1 MGVSWLGGDDTTLR
15 GTRSLADVLHSG
27 GMPAPLYAM
36 GLSRAAALPLP
47 WWLRMLSRLPLPI
60 LYCLAAGA
68 TWAMRRIVRHR
79 VQTVRSNI
87 ERSFPDLPVPELRR
101 IESAYYTNLSQ
112 VIAEVLKMGNLG
124 REELRRRVTFGN
136 PQLVLDVVAAGSSV
150 LVVCAHQC
158 NWEWQ
163 LLALSAQLQVPVQAA
178 YKPLRGSLGERLMR
192 ILRSQFGAELVPAK
206 ELLPSLLR
214 RRDARAIAM
223 VADQAPVSSDF
234 KHWTRFLEQPTAFY
248 LGPAKI
254 AQATRFAVLF
264 ARMLRI
270 SRGRYEVVF
279 EPLAA
284 AGERATAAEI
294 TERYARAVETQVRAA
309 PADWLWSHR
318 RWKLSPP
325 APAAALD
332 G

>member
-1 MGVSWLGGDDTTLR
+1 MD
-15 GTRSLADVLHSG
+15 RSR
-27 GMPAPLYAM
+27 P
-36 GLSRAAALPLP
+36 AALPLP

-60 LYCLAAGA
+60 LYGLAMGA

-79 VQTVRSNI
+79 VETVRTNI
-87 ERSFPDLPVPELRR
+87 ARSFPELPVRERRR
-101 IESAYYTNLSQ
+101 IESRYYANLAQ
-112 VIAEVLKMGNLG
+112 VIAEVFKMGDLT
-124 REELRRRVTFGN
+124 RDELCQRVRFSN
-136 PQLVLDVVAAGSSV
+136 PQLLRNAVAAGSSV

-178 YKPLRGSLGERLMR
+178 YKPLRGALGERLMR

-206 ELLPSLLR
+206 ELLASLLR

-234 KHWTRFLEQPTAFY
+234 KHWTPFLAQPTAFY

-264 ARMLRI
+264 ARMLRR
-270 SRGRYEVVF
+270 SRGHYEVVF

-294 TERYARAVETQVRAA
+294 TERYARAVEAQVRAA

-325 APAAALD
+325 PPAPAPALD
-332 G
+332 R

>member
-1 MGVSWLGGDDTTLR
+1 
-15 GTRSLADVLHSG
+15 
-27 GMPAPLYAM
+27 M
-36 GLSRAAALPLP
+36 GLSRPTALPLP
-47 WWLRMLSRLPLPI
+47 WWLRMLSRLPLPV
-60 LYCLAAGA
+60 LYRLAAGA
-68 TWAMRRIVRHR
+68 TWAMRRLVRHR
-79 VQTVRSNI
+79 VQTVRTNI
-87 ERSFPDLPVPELRR
+87 ERSFPELPVREQRR
-101 IESAYYTNLSQ
+101 IESQYYANLAQ
-112 VIAEVLKMGNLG
+112 IVAEVIKMA
-124 REELRRRVTFGN
+124 RISRDELRQRVQFSN
-136 PQLVLDVVAAGSSV
+136 PQLLRDVVASGSSV

-178 YKPLRGSLGERLMR
+178 YKPLRGALGERLMR
-192 ILRSQFGAELVPAK
+192 TLRSQFGAELVPAK
-206 ELLPSLLR
+206 ELLGSLLR

-234 KHWTRFLEQPTAFY
+234 KHWTRFLAQPTAFY

-270 SRGRYEVVF
+270 SRGHYEVVF

-284 AGERATAAEI
+284 AGERATADEI

-318 RWKLSPP
+318 RWKLPP
-325 APAAALD
+325 PGEAAALNR
-332 G
+332 

>member
-1 MGVSWLGGDDTTLR
+1 LSGGDDTTLR
-15 GTRSLADVLHSG
+15 GTRSPANVLQSG
-27 GMPAPLYAM
+27 EMPAPMYAA
-36 GLSRAAALPLP
+36 GRSRPTALPPP

-60 LYCLAAGA
+60 LYSLAAGA

-79 VQTVRSNI
+79 IGTVRTNI
-87 ERSFPDLPVPELRR
+87 ERSFPELPVRERRR

-112 VIAEVLKMGNLG
+112 VLAEVLKMADLS
-124 REELRRRVTFGN
+124 RDALCQRVRFSN
-136 PQLVLDVVAAGSSV
+136 PHLIRDAVASGSSV

-192 ILRSQFGAELVPAK
+192 TLRSQFGAELVPAK
-206 ELLPSLLR
+206 ELLGSLLR

>member
-1 MGVSWLGGDDTTLR
+1 MS
-15 GTRSLADVLHSG
+15 
-27 GMPAPLYAM
+27 APLYAI
-36 GLSRAAALPLP
+36 GLSHPTALPLP

-60 LYCLAAGA
+60 LYGLAAGA
-68 TWAMRRIVRHR
+68 TWAMRHIVRHR
-79 VQTVRSNI
+79 VETVRTNVA
-87 ERSFPDLPVPELRR
+87 RSFPDLPVREQRR
-101 IESAYYTNLSQ
+101 IENGYYTNLAQ
-112 VIAEVLKMGNLG
+112 VIAEVLKMGNLT
-124 REELRRRVTFGN
+124 RAELCRRVHFSN
-136 PQLVLDVVAAGSSV
+136 PQLLRDVVAGGRSV
-150 LVVCAHQC
+150 VVVCAHQC

-178 YKPLRGSLGERLMR
+178 YKPLRGALSERLMR
-192 ILRSQFGAELVPAK
+192 TLRSQFGAELVPAK
-206 ELLPSLLR
+206 ELLGSLLR

-234 KHWTRFLEQPTAFY
+234 KHWTVFLGQPTAFY

-264 ARMLRI
+264 AHMLRS
-270 SRGRYEVVF
+270 SRGHYEVAF

-294 TERYARAVETQVRAA
+294 TERYARAVERQVRAA

-318 RWKLSPP
+318 RWKLPPP
-325 APAAALD
+325 AQTVALNC
-332 G
+332 